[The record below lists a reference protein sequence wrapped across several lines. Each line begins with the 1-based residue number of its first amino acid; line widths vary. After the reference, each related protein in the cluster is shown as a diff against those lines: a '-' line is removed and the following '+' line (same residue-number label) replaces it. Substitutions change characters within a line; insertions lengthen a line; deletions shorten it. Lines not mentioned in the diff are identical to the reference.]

1 MLGSLHQGAEM
12 PGTRSTF
19 KQDWNYENN
28 IVTESDYYKFTTLKF
43 QDSGECVDASY
54 QWNA

>member
-1 MLGSLHQGAEM
+1 M
-12 PGTRSTF
+12 PGTRSSF